1 MLLATMS
8 VAGLV
13 SAKNGEEKKDS
24 KNTDEKAPVA
34 VAQCITVG
42 MYVWC
47 TKQTI
52 EDTMCWGEGTTY
64 PTYTAANTAQTHN
77 SQLLTEYTCGEG
89 TGSGW

>member
-1 MLLATMS
+1 MS

-24 KNTDEKAPVA
+24 KNTEEKASV
-34 VAQCITVG
+34 VAQCQIVG

-47 TKQTI
+47 TQEMV

-64 PTYTAANTAQTHN
+64 PTYRSAQIAQSNN
-77 SQLLTEYTCGEG
+77 SRLLTEFTCGEG